1 MATLNFLPLRF
12 AKGDIENLFKQYP
25 KFNRIC
31 FQHYSSNGTDFT
43 LVAQLCSKGR
53 VKIGPPVIPI
63 NSAGGIGVSSSRDI
77 MFGQYELSKSELKKL
92 CKDFTE
98 DIIFR
103 PMMSSINPESVNFDL
118 NNGEGN
124 LTPCP
129 PAIPPG
135 EE

>member
-12 AKGDIENLFKQYP
+12 AKGDIEDLFKQYP
-25 KFNRIC
+25 NFNRIC

-43 LVAQLCSKGR
+43 LVGQLCKKGR
-53 VKIGPPVIPI
+53 VKIGPPVITI
-63 NSAGGIGVSSSRDI
+63 NSAGGTGVSSSRDI
-77 MFGQYELSKSELKKL
+77 MFGQYELSKSQLKKI

-103 PMMSSINPESVNFDL
+103 PVMSSINPESVDYDVNGNPL
-118 NNGEGN
+118 N
-124 LTPCP
+124 PCP

-135 EE
+135 DDD